1 MEMSLMKFSFL
12 LLVVAL
18 IGCSGIK
25 EGPSSIVQKAE
36 SCGAGELSTTSMSA
50 IQDWFTKHR
59 DCAGGVD
66 TMCKPVS
73 QGAVASWADS
83 TEGRVCIAAR
93 NVAQWARSPNKD
105 HETFQAGWK

>member
-1 MEMSLMKFSFL
+1 MRLLFL
-12 LLVVAL
+12 LLLVAL

-36 SCGAGELSTTSMSA
+36 SCGAGELSATSAAA
-50 IQDWFTKHR
+50 IQDWFSKHR

-93 NVAQWARSPNKD
+93 NVAQWARSLNKD
-105 HETFQAGWK
+105 HETFQSGWK

>member
-1 MEMSLMKFSFL
+1 MRIMFL
-12 LLVVAL
+12 FL
-18 IGCSGIK
+18 IIRLTGCSGIK
-25 EGPSSIVQKAE
+25 DGPSSIVQKAE
-36 SCGAGELSTTSMSA
+36 SCGAGELSTTSVGA

-93 NVAQWARSPNKD
+93 SVAQWTRLPSKD
-105 HETFQAGWK
+105 HETFQSGWK